1 MALRRHCA
9 GLRLLHG
16 GMSDFAKDYK
26 DRSSKLGDL
35 YANKNW
41 VDYSVIVHA
50 LKSNA
55 RTIGAINLADAAA
68 SLEALSKAGDENQI
82 IKEHEPAMVLYR
94 DTSEK
99 ILRILGE
106 NIEADAHD
114 DDGDEILEFAP
125 DSDEVM
131 EFMPDSERNE

>member
-1 MALRRHCA
+1 MGVVRH
-9 GLRLLHG
+9 
-16 GMSDFAKDYK
+16 
-26 DRSSKLGDL
+26 
-35 YANKNW
+35 
-41 VDYSVIVHA
+41 
-50 LKSNA
+50 
-55 RTIGAINLADAAA
+55 RTGRNLADAAA